1 MANRKATMTD
11 LRVIIREFAKGTP
24 LREIERKLGLSR
36 TSIRT
41 YRERAEQSGRTMLE
55 LQSLEDA
62 RYSGARSAV
71 GGDSDTIACMT
82 GAIAGANGDI
92 PEEWV
97 KQCRDMLPPD
107 LLDIL
112 DRFEEKTSR

>member
-62 RYSGARSAV
+62 ELHVIYTMEQAWSEWQGFCAKGHTLHKEAVQGEERCGRQRPERGRAYGA
-71 GGDSDTIACMT
+71 T
-82 GAIAGANGDI
+82 
-92 PEEWV
+92 P
-97 KQCRDMLPPD
+97 
-107 LLDIL
+107 
-112 DRFEEKTSR
+112 

>member
-1 MANRKATMTD
+1 MTD

-62 RYSGARSAV
+62 ELLSSCPVMMPTEDVMR
-71 GGDSDTIACMT
+71 SDTNT
-82 GAIAGANGDI
+82 F
-92 PEEWV
+92 
-97 KQCRDMLPPD
+97 RT
-107 LLDIL
+107 
-112 DRFEEKTSR
+112 TSRNMPNK

>member
-1 MANRKATMTD
+1 MTD

-41 YRERAEQSGRTMLE
+41 YRERAEQSGRAMLE

-62 RYSGARSAV
+62 ELTVHPPPERLRWTKSPWWITRWLSIK
-71 GGDSDTIACMT
+71 SDLS
-82 GAIAGANGDI
+82 
-92 PEEWV
+92 W
-97 KQCRDMLPPD
+97 
-107 LLDIL
+107 
-112 DRFEEKTSR
+112 S

>member
-1 MANRKATMTD
+1 MTD

-62 RYSGARSAV
+62 ELHVILSRNDAHRGRDEERYKYIQ
-71 GGDSDTIACMT
+71 DNI
-82 GAIAGANGDI
+82 
-92 PEEWV
+92 EEYA
-97 KQCRDMLPPD
+97 Q
-107 LLDIL
+107 
-112 DRFEEKTSR
+112 

>member
-1 MANRKATMTD
+1 MTD

-62 RYSGARSAV
+62 ELHV
-71 GGDSDTIACMT
+71 ILLQNLMILVWLKWVSD
-82 GAIAGANGDI
+82 
-92 PEEWV
+92 V
-97 KQCRDMLPPD
+97 KNTLLPSN
-107 LLDIL
+107 L
-112 DRFEEKTSR
+112 

>member
-62 RYSGARSAV
+62 ELHVILSRNDAHRGVNRNDECTENGKLSA
-71 GGDSDTIACMT
+71 
-82 GAIAGANGDI
+82 
-92 PEEWV
+92 
-97 KQCRDMLPPD
+97 Q
-107 LLDIL
+107 
-112 DRFEEKTSR
+112 KTVTTVHKNQ